1 MTSHSSRT
9 KPRSAVVVFAALL
22 GPLSVALLAG
32 SGCAAADD
40 PNSAA
45 IEPDRGIVIP
55 TSDSGD
61 ETSLADGGADSKEGD
76 APGLSCAAGRVC
88 RVETPLTIGSVAS
101 MNGRSKD
108 DVWASVS
115 RGGVMRWD
123 GQQWAALESTISE
136 TLSGLYLTADETL
149 GVAGVLAVRRGID
162 GSSVKTVQA
171 SIYANTL
178 SGIAVLANGD
188 VYLSYMQPYFGEPR
202 PGVLAKLSSFDAPL
216 MIEFAPDPV
225 LAATNE
231 AQQLPFRAL
240 FHVPDKAIWLV
251 GDNAA
256 VARYPTSPSLGAGVV
271 LPVASQANLF
281 AAWGQG
287 DQLWAAGSGGTILH
301 FDGTNWN
308 EEETGTKATLNA
320 IFGFA
325 PNDVWAA
332 GDEGTVLHFDGER
345 WSKID
350 MGSYRGHLRAIWG
363 AAPDDVWFGG
373 ERGMFHWGALP

>member
-1 MTSHSSRT
+1 M
-9 KPRSAVVVFAALL
+9 FAALL
-22 GPLSVALLAG
+22 GPLSGAVLAG
-32 SGCAAADD
+32 SGCAVSND
-40 PNSAA
+40 PNGAA
-45 IEPDRGIVIP
+45 IEPDGGIVIP
-55 TSDSGD
+55 MSDSGD
-61 ETSLADGGADSKEGD
+61 EASLADAGADAIEGD
-76 APGLSCAAGRVC
+76 SLSLPCAAGRVC

-101 MNGRSKD
+101 LSGRSKD
-108 DVWASVS
+108 DVWASAS

-123 GQQWAALESTISE
+123 GRQWAALESTITE
-136 TLSGLYLTADETL
+136 TLSSLYLTADETW
-149 GVAGVLAVRRGID
+149 GVGGVLALRRRID

-171 SIYANTL
+171 SIYTLTL

-188 VYLSYMQPYFGEPR
+188 IYLSYMQPYLSGVTA
-202 PGVLAKLSSFDAPL
+202 PGVLAKLMSFDAPL

-225 LAATNE
+225 LAATNQ
-231 AQQLPFRAL
+231 AKQLPFRAL
-240 FHVPDKAIWLV
+240 FHVPDEALWLV

-256 VARYPTSPSLGAGVV
+256 IARYPISPSLGTGVV
-271 LPVASQANLF
+271 MPVASQADLF

-301 FDGTNWN
+301 FDGTDWN
-308 EEETGTKATLNA
+308 EEETGTRATLRA

-345 WSKID
+345 WSKIE
-350 MGSYRGHLRAIWG
+350 MGNYRRPLRAIWG

-373 ERGMFHWGALP
+373 ELGMFHWGALP

>member
-1 MTSHSSRT
+1 MISHSSRT
-9 KPRSAVVVFAALL
+9 KPRSAVVVFATLL

-32 SGCAAADD
+32 SACAVA
-40 PNSAA
+40 NESNGAA
-45 IEPDRGIVIP
+45 IEPDSGIVIP

-61 ETSLADGGADSKEGD
+61 EASLADAGADSMEGD
-76 APGLSCAAGRVC
+76 SLGLPCAAGRVC

-101 MNGRSKD
+101 LSGRSKD

-123 GQQWAALESTISE
+123 GQQWAALESPITE
-136 TLSGLYLTADETL
+136 TLSSLYLTADETW
-149 GVAGVLAVRRGID
+149 GVAGVLALRRRID

-171 SIYANTL
+171 SIYSHTL
-178 SGIAVLANGD
+178 FGISVLANGD
-188 VYLSYMQPYFGEPR
+188 IYLAYMQPYLGEPR
-202 PGVLAKLSSFDAPL
+202 PGVLAKLLSFDAPL
-216 MIEFAPDPV
+216 MFEFAPDPV
-225 LAATNE
+225 LAATNQE
-231 AQQLPFRAL
+231 KQLPFRAL
-240 FHVPDKAIWLV
+240 FHVPDKALWLV

-256 VARYPTSPSLGAGVV
+256 VARYPVSPSLGTGVV
-271 LPVASQANLF
+271 MPIPSQADLV

-287 DQLWAAGSGGTILH
+287 DQLWAAGSGGTVLH
-301 FDGTNWN
+301 FDGTDWN
-308 EEETGTKATLNA
+308 EEETGTKATLRA

-332 GDEGTVLHFDGER
+332 GDEGTVLHFDGAR
-345 WSKID
+345 WSKIE
-350 MGSYRGHLRAIWG
+350 MGNYRGHLRAIWG